1 MFVSRQLKED
11 NIAEYLLYMWQ
22 IEDLIRANNL
32 DIERINS
39 TLVEPVNLT
48 NEQKKE
54 LLGWYEELI
63 EMIRR
68 EDVIKSGHLQINKNV
83 ISTLTDLHLTLLR
96 STKFPYYNAVYY
108 KTLPYIVELRSKGN
122 NHELSELEN
131 CFEVLYGILILQ
143 RQIIRPSFVHLCQS
157 AVEFELGKVEGS
169 EIIAGL
175 LCPADQLEGA
185 VLLQKHL
192 GRAELTVIVIS
203 HGEAMGSGIM
213 DHQNI
218 THIDLRQ
225 AALDGEFVVILA

>member
-131 CFEVLYGILILQ
+131 CFEVLYGILIL
-143 RQIIRPSFVHLCQS
+143 R
-157 AVEFELGKVEGS
+157 
-169 EIIAGL
+169 
-175 LCPADQLEGA
+175 
-185 VLLQKHL
+185 LQKK
-192 GRAELTVIVIS
+192 EIS
-203 HGEAMGSGIM
+203 QATLDAAKI
-213 DHQNI
+213 I
-218 THIDLRQ
+218 THFLAQLSTLYKKDRIGELDL
-225 AALDGEFVVILA
+225 E